1 MESSSLDFASWPIR
15 LVAYLIDDILPTI
28 GGVLMVI
35 GFFLGLISLFEDG
48 DFGSEVSTA
57 LIIAGVFFLV
67 LGAGI
72 LIAYLVWWLIVLG
85 RAQTPGKQIVGIRAM
100 NYAGEPLGWGMMFV
114 REFLV
119 KGLLFGILY
128 GLTLGIMFFVDNL
141 WPLWDENNQ
150 TLHDKVVSTYIVH
163 MSQDPDEQA
172 LQTYSPPAVSMSPP
186 PCIPAYLPVPRP
198 YADRAAVENSH
209 PPASP
214 LTAPGNLAS

>member
-1 MESSSLDFASWPIR
+1 MESTSLDFASWPIR

-28 GGVLMVI
+28 GGALMVI

-85 RAQTPGKQIVGIRAM
+85 RAQTPGKQIVGIRAV

-163 MSQDPDEQA
+163 M
-172 LQTYSPPAVSMSPP
+172 
-186 PCIPAYLPVPRP
+186 PRP
-198 YADRAAVENSH
+198 
-209 PPASP
+209 
-214 LTAPGNLAS
+214 

>member
-1 MESSSLDFASWPIR
+1 MESTSLDFASWPIR

-28 GGVLMVI
+28 GGALMVI

-57 LIIAGVFFLV
+57 LIIAGVIFLV

-85 RAQTPGKQIVGIRAM
+85 RAQTPGKQIVGIRAV

-119 KGLLFGILY
+119 KGLLFGLLY

-150 TLHDKVVSTYIVH
+150 TLHDKVASTYVV
-163 MSQDPDEQA
+163 
-172 LQTYSPPAVSMSPP
+172 Y
-186 PCIPAYLPVPRP
+186 VPR
-198 YADRAAVENSH
+198 
-209 PPASP
+209 
-214 LTAPGNLAS
+214 G

>member
-1 MESSSLDFASWPIR
+1 MESTSLDFASWPIR

-35 GFFLGLISLFEDG
+35 GFFLGLISLFEDA
-48 DFGSEVSTA
+48 DFGSEVSTT
-57 LIIAGVFFLV
+57 LIIAGVTFVV

-85 RAQTPGKQIVGIRAM
+85 RAQTPGKQIVGIRAV

-150 TLHDKVVSTYIVH
+150 TLHDKVASTYVVH
-163 MSQDPDEQA
+163 M
-172 LQTYSPPAVSMSPP
+172 
-186 PCIPAYLPVPRP
+186 PRP
-198 YADRAAVENSH
+198 
-209 PPASP
+209 
-214 LTAPGNLAS
+214 

>member
-1 MESSSLDFASWPIR
+1 MESTSLDFASWPIR

-57 LIIAGVFFLV
+57 LIIAGVIFLV

-85 RAQTPGKQIVGIRAM
+85 RAQTPGKQIVGIRAV

-119 KGLLFGILY
+119 KGLLFGLLY
-128 GLTLGIMFFVDNL
+128 AVTLGIMFFVDNL

-163 MSQDPDEQA
+163 M
-172 LQTYSPPAVSMSPP
+172 
-186 PCIPAYLPVPRP
+186 PRP
-198 YADRAAVENSH
+198 
-209 PPASP
+209 
-214 LTAPGNLAS
+214 

>member
-1 MESSSLDFASWPIR
+1 MESTSLDFASWPIR

-48 DFGSEVSTA
+48 DVGGEVSTA

-85 RAQTPGKQIVGIRAM
+85 RAQTPGKQIVGIRAV

-163 MSQDPDEQA
+163 M
-172 LQTYSPPAVSMSPP
+172 
-186 PCIPAYLPVPRP
+186 PRP
-198 YADRAAVENSH
+198 
-209 PPASP
+209 
-214 LTAPGNLAS
+214 

>member
-1 MESSSLDFASWPIR
+1 MESTSLDFASWPIR

-48 DFGSEVSTA
+48 DLGGEVSTA

-85 RAQTPGKQIVGIRAM
+85 RAQTPGKQIVGIRAV
-100 NYAGEPLGWGMMFV
+100 NYAGEPLRWGMMFV

-119 KGLLFGILY
+119 KGLLFGLLY
-128 GLTLGIMFFVDNL
+128 ALTLGILFLVDNL
-141 WPLWDENNQ
+141 WPLWDDNNQ
-150 TLHDKVVSTYIVH
+150 TLHDKVVGTYVV
-163 MSQDPDEQA
+163 
-172 LQTYSPPAVSMSPP
+172 Y
-186 PCIPAYLPVPRP
+186 VPRP
-198 YADRAAVENSH
+198 
-209 PPASP
+209 
-214 LTAPGNLAS
+214 

>member
-1 MESSSLDFASWPIR
+1 MESTSLDFVSWPIR

-48 DFGSEVSTA
+48 DFGGEVSTA
-57 LIIAGVFFLV
+57 LIIAGVIFLV

-85 RAQTPGKQIVGIRAM
+85 RAQTPGKQIVGIRAV
-100 NYAGEPLGWGMMFV
+100 NYAGEPIGWGMMFV

-163 MSQDPDEQA
+163 M
-172 LQTYSPPAVSMSPP
+172 
-186 PCIPAYLPVPRP
+186 PRP
-198 YADRAAVENSH
+198 
-209 PPASP
+209 
-214 LTAPGNLAS
+214 

>member
-1 MESSSLDFASWPIR
+1 MESTSLDFASWPIR

-48 DFGSEVSTA
+48 DFGGEVSTA
-57 LIIAGVFFLV
+57 LIIAGVIFLV

-85 RAQTPGKQIVGIRAM
+85 RAQTPGKQIVGIRAV
-100 NYAGEPLGWGMMFV
+100 NYAGEPLGWGMLFV

-119 KGLLFGILY
+119 KGLLFGLLY
-128 GLTLGIMFFVDNL
+128 GLTLGIMFIVDNL

-150 TLHDKVVSTYIVH
+150 TLHDKVASTYVV
-163 MSQDPDEQA
+163 
-172 LQTYSPPAVSMSPP
+172 Y
-186 PCIPAYLPVPRP
+186 VPR
-198 YADRAAVENSH
+198 
-209 PPASP
+209 
-214 LTAPGNLAS
+214 G

>member
-1 MESSSLDFASWPIR
+1 MESTSLDFASWPIR

-48 DFGSEVSTA
+48 DFGGEVSTA
-57 LIIAGVFFLV
+57 LIIAGVIFLV

-85 RAQTPGKQIVGIRAM
+85 RAQTPGKQIVGIRAV

-150 TLHDKVVSTYIVH
+150 TLHDKVASTYVV
-163 MSQDPDEQA
+163 
-172 LQTYSPPAVSMSPP
+172 Y
-186 PCIPAYLPVPRP
+186 VPR
-198 YADRAAVENSH
+198 
-209 PPASP
+209 
-214 LTAPGNLAS
+214 G

>member
-1 MESSSLDFASWPIR
+1 MESTSLDFASWPIR

-48 DFGSEVSTA
+48 DFGGEVSTA
-57 LIIAGVFFLV
+57 LIIAGVIFLV

-72 LIAYLVWWLIVLG
+72 LIAYLIWWLIVLG
-85 RAQTPGKQIVGIRAM
+85 RAQTPGKQIVGIRAV

-141 WPLWDENNQ
+141 WPLWDDNKQ

-163 MSQDPDEQA
+163 M
-172 LQTYSPPAVSMSPP
+172 
-186 PCIPAYLPVPRP
+186 PRP
-198 YADRAAVENSH
+198 
-209 PPASP
+209 
-214 LTAPGNLAS
+214 

>member
-1 MESSSLDFASWPIR
+1 MESTSLDFASWPIR

-48 DFGSEVSTA
+48 DFGGEVSTA
-57 LIIAGVFFLV
+57 LIIAGVIFLV

-72 LIAYLVWWLIVLG
+72 LIAYLIWWLILLG
-85 RAQTPGKQIVGIRAM
+85 RAQTPGKQIVGIRAV

-141 WPLWDENNQ
+141 WPLWDDNKQ

-163 MSQDPDEQA
+163 M
-172 LQTYSPPAVSMSPP
+172 
-186 PCIPAYLPVPRP
+186 PRP
-198 YADRAAVENSH
+198 
-209 PPASP
+209 
-214 LTAPGNLAS
+214 

>member
-1 MESSSLDFASWPIR
+1 MESTSLDFASWPIR
-15 LVAYLIDDILPTI
+15 LVAYLIDDILPTK

-48 DFGSEVSTA
+48 DLGGEVSTA

-85 RAQTPGKQIVGIRAM
+85 RAQTPGKQIVGIRAVD
-100 NYAGEPLGWGMMFV
+100 YAREPLGWGMMFV

-119 KGLLFGILY
+119 KGLLFGLLY

-163 MSQDPDEQA
+163 M
-172 LQTYSPPAVSMSPP
+172 
-186 PCIPAYLPVPRP
+186 PRP
-198 YADRAAVENSH
+198 
-209 PPASP
+209 
-214 LTAPGNLAS
+214 

>member
-1 MESSSLDFASWPIR
+1 MESTSLDFASWPIR

-48 DFGSEVSTA
+48 DLGGEVSTA

-85 RAQTPGKQIVGIRAM
+85 RAQTPGKQIVGIRAVD
-100 NYAGEPLGWGMMFV
+100 YAREPLGWGMMFV

-119 KGLLFGILY
+119 KGLLFGLLY

-150 TLHDKVVSTYIVH
+150 TLHDKVVNTYVV
-163 MSQDPDEQA
+163 
-172 LQTYSPPAVSMSPP
+172 Y
-186 PCIPAYLPVPRP
+186 VPR
-198 YADRAAVENSH
+198 
-209 PPASP
+209 
-214 LTAPGNLAS
+214 G